1 MIRYSWN
8 NGNKINVIFYLTIT
22 SVTAFPFV
30 EAGVNVL
37 FEWLAKMLPSFNIV
51 ISKAQ
56 SSLLSIFSV
65 SLLFKIIDWLF
76 DKYLWKNKCLLKIL
90 DMYDFSGKWRG
101 TIQSSYNEEIEI
113 PVILEIEQT
122 WRTINCRCEFPETN
136 STSVADMV
144 QIDTSDRQSP
154 ILKFTYKNQSRAM
167 STALQFHVGYN
178 ELRLVD

>member
-1 MIRYSWN
+1 
-8 NGNKINVIFYLTIT
+8 
-22 SVTAFPFV
+22 
-30 EAGVNVL
+30 
-37 FEWLAKMLPSFNIV
+37 MLPSFNIV

-76 DKYLWKNKCLLKIL
+76 DKYLWKNKYLLKIL
-90 DMYDFSGKWRG
+90 DMHDFSGKWRG

-122 WRTINCRCEFPETN
+122 WKTINCRCEFPETN
-136 STSVADMV
+136 SMSVADMV
-144 QIDTSDRQSP
+144 QIDNSDRQSP
-154 ILKFTYKNQSRAM
+154 ILKFTYKNQSIAM

-178 ELRLVD
+178 ELRLVDGKLKGFYFTNREQPTKGNIILEKLS